1 MKTKNISSYV
11 LNSFLRKISEFGKDN
26 KTDIFTIDELEEL
39 AKETEKT
46 LKIKVKKKTVTTGDY
61 EYNRYE
67 QNR

>member
-46 LKIKVKKKTVTTGDY
+46 LKIKVKKVITIPDF
-61 EYNRYE
+61 
-67 QNR
+67 